1 MPTTKTKASKAQGAA
16 KARTE
21 KESGA
26 LKELFVDSLK
36 DILWAE
42 KHLTKS
48 LKKMAKAA
56 TSEQLKTAF
65 EEHLTQT
72 ENQIT
77 RLESVFESV
86 GEKATAKKCDA
97 MEGLIKEA
105 EELIEDTEDGTE
117 VRDVAL
123 IAAAQK
129 VEHYE
134 IATYG
139 TLRSLAGTLGFT
151 EAQALLE
158 ETLNE
163 EKETDVLLT
172 ELAENS
178 INEEASAE

>member
-1 MPTTKTKASKAQGAA
+1 
-16 KARTE
+16 
-21 KESGA
+21 
-26 LKELFVDSLK
+26 
-36 DILWAE
+36 
-42 KHLTKS
+42 
-48 LKKMAKAA
+48 
-56 TSEQLKTAF
+56 
-65 EEHLTQT
+65 
-72 ENQIT
+72 
-77 RLESVFESV
+77 
-86 GEKATAKKCDA
+86 

-105 EELIEDTEDGTE
+105 EELMEETEEGTE

-151 EAQALLE
+151 EAQSLLE

-178 INEEASAE
+178 INEEASVE